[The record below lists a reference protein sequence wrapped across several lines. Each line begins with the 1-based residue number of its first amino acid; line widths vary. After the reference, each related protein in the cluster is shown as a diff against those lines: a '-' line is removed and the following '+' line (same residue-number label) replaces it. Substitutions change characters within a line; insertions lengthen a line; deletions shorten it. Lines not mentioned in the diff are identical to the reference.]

1 MAKIAPI
8 SGFPEWLPA
17 GRIIEQRMIDL
28 LRETFELHGFTGIE
42 TRAVEPVERL
52 LAKGETSK
60 EIYLLRR
67 LQDEAGAD
75 SELGLHFDLTVPLA
89 RYVLENSGHLDFPF
103 RRYQIQKVWRGERP
117 QDGRFR
123 EFLQADVDV
132 VGQDTLAFHHEIE
145 LPLVM
150 VDALSRLPIPRVTI
164 QASNR
169 KVAQGFYEAIGI
181 EDVDETLRIMDK
193 LDKAGPTVVATML
206 ADGVGATSDQARLA
220 LELADISGNDAGVA
234 DRILALGYRS
244 DLLDEGLE
252 ELVALVEG
260 ANELIPGSLTADL
273 RIARGLDYY
282 TGSVYESTLEGHE
295 DLGSVCSGGR
305 YDSLV
310 SDGRKTYPGVGLSIG
325 VSRILARVIGQDLV
339 TPSRK
344 VPTTVLVA
352 VNDEAERRHAEKTA
366 QSLRQ
371 RGISA
376 EVSPSS
382 AKFGKQIRYADRRG
396 IPYVWFS
403 MDEGEQ
409 VKDIRSGQQVAA
421 EPSTWLPPH
430 ADLTPELVLEGRS

>member
-17 GRIIEQRMIDL
+17 GRIVEQRFIDL
-28 LRETFELHGFTGIE
+28 LQRTFELHGFSGIE

-52 LAKGETSK
+52 LSKGETSK

-67 LQDEAGAD
+67 LHDEASA

-89 RYVLENSGHLDFPF
+89 RYVLENAGHLEFPF

-132 VGQDTLAFHHEIE
+132 VGQDSLAFHHEIE

-150 VDALSRLPIPRVTI
+150 VDALSHLSIPRVRLHV
-164 QASNR
+164 SNR

-193 LDKAGPTVVATML
+193 LDKVGPKAIAEML
-206 ADGVGATSDQARLA
+206 ADGVGATPEQARLA
-220 LELADISGNDAGVA
+220 LELADIEGDDAGVA
-234 DRILALGYRS
+234 DRVRGLGYTS
-244 DLLDEGLE
+244 ALLDEGLE

-260 ANELIPGSLTADL
+260 ANELIPGAVSADL

-325 VSRILARVIGQDLV
+325 VSRILARVLGQDLV
-339 TPSRK
+339 MPTRS
-344 VPTTVLVA
+344 VPTAVLVA
-352 VNDEAERRHAEKTA
+352 VNDESERRHAEKIA
-366 QSLRQ
+366 LALRG
-371 RGISA
+371 RGIA
-376 EVSPSS
+376 TEVSPNS
-382 AKFGKQIRYADRRG
+382 AKFGRQIRYADRRA
-396 IPYVWFS
+396 IPFVWFS

-409 VKDIRSGQQVAA
+409 VKDIRSGEQVAA
-421 EPSTWLPPH
+421 DPATWEPP
-430 ADLTPELVLEGRS
+430 AKDLRPELRGRDE